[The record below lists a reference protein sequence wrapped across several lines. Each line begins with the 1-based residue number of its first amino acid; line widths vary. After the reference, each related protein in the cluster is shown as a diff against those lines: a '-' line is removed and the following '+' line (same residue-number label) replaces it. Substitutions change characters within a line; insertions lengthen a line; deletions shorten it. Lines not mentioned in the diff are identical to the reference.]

1 MTDVVSPLEKSQN
14 ICVYCGS
21 SSGNGPEYAAEAV
34 ALGRELASQNLVL
47 VSATDCRKLAQ
58 ALTNGS

>member
-1 MTDVVSPLEKSQN
+1 MREVV
-14 ICVYCGS
+14 
-21 SSGNGPEYAAEAV
+21 
-34 ALGRELASQNLVL
+34 SQNLVL